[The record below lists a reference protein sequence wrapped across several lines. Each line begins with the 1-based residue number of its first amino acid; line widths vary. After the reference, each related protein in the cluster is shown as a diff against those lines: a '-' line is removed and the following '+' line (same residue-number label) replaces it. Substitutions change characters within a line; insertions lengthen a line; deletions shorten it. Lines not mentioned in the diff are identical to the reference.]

1 MARDEV
7 LDTGNEGLAAQIRN
21 LEADLARLTENG
33 RRIEEIRKAEINALT
48 EEVLGYRKFI
58 TFAENPSEKSISR
71 GETAKIVEDTKTVLA
86 MVWSDSVKELESRKE
101 TAEADLKGLEDC
113 LAFFA
118 RAEKLSSAILTKL
131 AEPMMGKSESA
142 SYKYF
147 LIHSYKT
154 FCS

>member
-1 MARDEV
+1 M
-7 LDTGNEGLAAQIRN
+7 
-21 LEADLARLTENG
+21 TENG

-118 RAEKLSSAILTKL
+118 RAEKLSFAILTKL
-131 AEPMMGKSESA
+131 AEREVP
-142 SYKYF
+142 
-147 LIHSYKT
+147 
-154 FCS
+154 